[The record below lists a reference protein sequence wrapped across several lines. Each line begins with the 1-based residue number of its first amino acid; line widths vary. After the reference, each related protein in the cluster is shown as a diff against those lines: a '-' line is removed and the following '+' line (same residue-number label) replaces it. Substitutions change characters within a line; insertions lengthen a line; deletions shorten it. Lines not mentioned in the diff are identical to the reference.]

1 MRSRSLGRWAMVMAA
16 SATGVAHAESTEFAL
31 ADLAESADLAIDA
44 VGDRPMSETLQEQ
57 VDDALGWNSA
67 EVGDGLVTEP
77 DLSFSGEGG
86 SLYVGALTGEADLWK
101 PLMLTRVADPSEAA
115 PIVLPLPAPLWAGL
129 GGLAIVIG
137 WRRLGGC

>member
-31 ADLAESADLAIDA
+31 AELAESADLAIDA
-44 VGDRPMSETLQEQ
+44 VGDRPMSETFQEQ
-57 VDDALGWNSA
+57 VDEALGWHSA
-67 EVGDGLVTEP
+67 EFGDPLVTEP
-77 DLSFSGEGG
+77 DLSFGGEGG